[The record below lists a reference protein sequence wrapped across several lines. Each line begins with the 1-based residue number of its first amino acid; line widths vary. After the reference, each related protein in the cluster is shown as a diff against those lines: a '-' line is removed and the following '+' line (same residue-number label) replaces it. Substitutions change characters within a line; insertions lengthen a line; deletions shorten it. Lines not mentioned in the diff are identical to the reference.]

1 MIIIIFIT
9 LLFSYYIFWY
19 VEKKRR
25 TRNKIYIERRKEL
38 FSSLLNSLKNKE
50 DKN

>member
-1 MIIIIFIT
+1 MIIIIFIA

-25 TRNKIYIERRKEL
+25 ARNKIHFERRKEL
-38 FSSLLNSLKNKE
+38 FSSLLNSLKNKK